1 MKITLIL
8 SMRHKDH
15 GLEVARRL
23 EELGHE
29 VNVPED
35 SIKRLKELGALDE
48 PTMTRIHRWLVYS
61 WIDRAVPWADAV
73 LIVNKS
79 GPEEESY
86 IGANTWAEFGCALTH
101 RKKVYCLYEY
111 GSQEELSALKVPV
124 VNGIEGL
131 EEAFSV

>member
-15 GLEVARRL
+15 GLEVAKRL

-29 VNVPED
+29 VSVPED

-79 GPEEESY
+79 SPDEESY
-86 IGANTWAEFGCALTH
+86 IGANTWAEFGCALTSS
-101 RKKVYCLYEY
+101 
-111 GSQEELSALKVPV
+111 GASP
-124 VNGIEGL
+124 
-131 EEAFSV
+131 